1 MRWQPV
7 WRGRPEIAN
16 NAPGMSST
24 PLAQLSASQLSAVH
38 DDVRARY
45 DAFKERGLRLDL
57 TRGKPASAQLD
68 VSASILSLPGPDDY
82 TAADGTDCR
91 NYGGLQGLPELRA
104 LLAPLFGVTPAQ
116 MILGDNS
123 SLGLMHDTIVYALL
137 KGTCDSARPWSA
149 EPRVAFLCPSPGYDR
164 HFAICED
171 FGIEMIVVP
180 MTDAGPDMDVVERL
194 VAEDAGIKGM
204 WCIPKYNNPTGTV
217 YSPETIERL
226 ARMRT
231 AAADFRLLWDNAY
244 AVHHLTDDRI
254 EIPSIVEACAAH
266 GHANRPFVYGSTS
279 KVTLAGAGVSLV
291 ASSADNVAWYL
302 KRMGKRTIGAD
313 KVNQLRHVRYFGD
326 TEGLLTQ
333 MGRHRA
339 LIAPKFATVIEVF
352 TRELGGTG
360 VASWT
365 NPKGGY
371 FISLDVLDGCAKEVV
386 RLAKE
391 AGVELTPAGSTYPY
405 GRDPHDRN
413 IRIAPTFPDAA
424 TVAPAAEGVALSV
437 LLAATSALLAGRTA
451 NSGA

>member
-1 MRWQPV
+1 MP
-7 WRGRPEIAN
+7 
-16 NAPGMSST
+16 ST
-24 PLAQLSASQLSAVH
+24 PLAQLTAPQLSAVH
-38 DDVRARY
+38 DGVRARY
-45 DAFKERGLRLDL
+45 DAFKGRGLKLDL

-68 VSASILSLPGPDDY
+68 LAASLLTLPGPDDF

-104 LLAPLFGVTPAQ
+104 LLAPFFGVTPAQ

-137 KGTCDSARPWSA
+137 KGTCDSPRPWAA
-149 EPRVAFLCPSPGYDR
+149 EPRVAFLCPAPGYDR

-180 MTDAGPDMDVVERL
+180 MTDAGPDMEVVERL
-194 VAEDAGIKGM
+194 VAEDAAIRGM

-217 YSPETIERL
+217 YSPDTIERL
-226 ARMRT
+226 AAMPT
-231 AAADFRLLWDNAY
+231 AAADFRLFWDNAY
-244 AVHHLTDDRI
+244 AVHHLTDERI
-254 EIPSIVEACAAH
+254 EIDSIVEACARH
-266 GHANRPFVYGSTS
+266 GHANRAFVYGSTS

-326 TEGLLTQ
+326 PEGLLTQ
-333 MGRHRA
+333 MARHRA
-339 LIAPKFATVIEVF
+339 LIAPKFTTVIDVF

-386 RLAKE
+386 RLAKD

-437 LLAATSALLAGRTA
+437 LLAATAALLAGSSATHSRPR
-451 NSGA
+451 

>member
-1 MRWQPV
+1 
-7 WRGRPEIAN
+7 
-16 NAPGMSST
+16 MSLTPFAHLST
-24 PLAQLSASQLSAVH
+24 QALAAVH
-38 DDVRARY
+38 DDTRTRY
-45 DAFKERGLRLDL
+45 EAFKTRGLALDL
-57 TRGKPASAQLD
+57 TRGKPAAAQLD
-68 VSASILSLPGPDDY
+68 VSNALLALPGADASAA

-91 NYGGLQGLPELRA
+91 NYGLLQGLPELRA
-104 LLAPLFGVTPAQ
+104 LLAPLFGVTPTQ

-123 SLGLMHDTIVYALL
+123 SLALMHDTIVYALL
-137 KGTCDSARPWSA
+137 KGMADSPRPWSA

-164 HFAICED
+164 HFAICQD

-180 MTDAGPDMDVVERL
+180 MTDSGPDMDAVERL

-217 YSPETIERL
+217 YADDTIDRL
-226 ARMRT
+226 AAMPS
-231 AAADFRLLWDNAY
+231 AAPDFRLLWDNAY
-244 AVHHLTDDRI
+244 AVHHLTDERI
-254 EIPSIVEACAAH
+254 EIPSIVEACARH
-266 GHANRPFVYGSTS
+266 GHPHRAFVYGSTS
-279 KVTLAGAGVSLV
+279 KITLAGAGVALV

-302 KRMGKRTIGAD
+302 GRMGKRTIGGD
-313 KVNQLRHVRYFGD
+313 KVNQLRHARYFGD
-326 TEGLLTQ
+326 TAGLLAQ
-333 MGRHRA
+333 MDSHRA
-339 LIAPKFATVIEVF
+339 LIAPKFATVIDVF

-365 NPKGGY
+365 DPKGGY

-386 RLAKE
+386 RLARE

-437 LLAATSALLAGRTA
+437 LLATTRALLDGRA
-451 NSGA
+451 S